1 MAMTKPFTIP
11 KHLVWE
17 AWKQVK
23 SNGGAAGVDN
33 QSILGFE
40 ESLKDNLYKLWNRMS
55 SGSYMPPA
63 VRAVPIPKKSGGTR
77 VLGIP
82 TVADRVAQT
91 TVKLLLEPVLDPLF
105 HPDSY
110 GYRPGK
116 SAHDAIGVTRRR
128 CWKFDWV
135 VEFDIRGLFDNI
147 DHQLLMRA
155 VRKHCHDRWALLYIE
170 RWLKAPMQ
178 LADGEVVERQRG
190 TPQGGVVSPLL
201 ANLFLHYAFDVWVSR
216 SMPRVPF
223 CRYAD
228 DGLLHCR
235 SLRQAESVLKR
246 ISQRFM
252 ECGLEIHPG
261 KTKIVYCKDNNRTG
275 NYENVAFE
283 FLGFEFRPRKSADKY
298 GRIYVNFLP
307 AVSRSSLKAMR
318 RKMRSWH
325 LHLKNGKSLEDLS
338 NMFNP
343 AIRGWMTY
351 YGRYYASALSPVWKA
366 MNYWLTRWV
375 RRKWKRFAWHKRR
388 AGYYLGHLART
399 NPRLFAHWEKGLL
412 PSVG

>member
-1 MAMTKPFTIP
+1 MTKPFTIP
-11 KHLVWE
+11 KQLVWE
-17 AWKQVK
+17 AWKQVR
-23 SNGGAAGVDN
+23 SNGGGAGVDN
-33 QSILGFE
+33 QSILEFE
-40 ESLKDNLYKLWNRMS
+40 ENLKDNLYKLWNRMS
-55 SGSYMPPA
+55 SGSYMPTE

-91 TVKLLLEPVLDPLF
+91 TVKLILEPVLDPLF

-116 SAHDAIGVTRRR
+116 SAHDAIGITRRR
-128 CWKFDWV
+128 CWRLDWV

-155 VRKHCHDRWALLYIE
+155 VRKHCRNRWVLLYIE
-170 RWLKAPMQ
+170 RWLKAPMRT
-178 LADGEVVERQRG
+178 ADGEVVERQRG

-235 SLRQAESVLKR
+235 SLKQAELVLKR

-252 ECGLEIHPG
+252 ECGLEIHPE
-261 KTKIVYCKDNNRTG
+261 KTKIVYCKDINRTD
-275 NYENVAFE
+275 NQENVSFE
-283 FLGFEFRPRKSADKY
+283 FLGFDFRPRKSADKY
-298 GRIYVNFLP
+298 GRVYVNFLP
-307 AVSRSSLKAMR
+307 AVSKRSLKAMHR
-318 RKMRSWH
+318 TMRSWH
-325 LHLKNGKSLEDLS
+325 LQLKNGKSLLDLS

-343 AIRGWMTY
+343 VLRGWMTY
-351 YGRYYASALSPVWKA
+351 YSRYYASALFPVWRA
-366 MNYWLTRWV
+366 LNLWLTKWV
-375 RRKWKRFAWHKRR
+375 RRKWKRFAWRKRR
-388 AGYYLGHLART
+388 ARTHLGHLARA
-399 NPRLFAHWEKGLL
+399 NPRLFVHWEKGVL